1 MELIRNTVK
10 TENKFF
16 SGMLRTI
23 VENDAIVSQT
33 KPDIGKILQV
43 DARSFII
50 SSEVKTD
57 RVVVNGKV
65 EFHILYLP
73 EKGNGCIKSMTCTA
87 EFSDVK
93 DVSGADENMISV
105 ASCETENVSF
115 RVINGRKL
123 NVKAEILTKISVYHF
138 AENDVVCGVEEGHM
152 ELKSSDISYI
162 SYDRTVNRKFSVTD
176 IVAIPVSQPLAEDVI
191 KVDVKVSEFNT
202 KPINNKVIIKGSLVA
217 SMVYVTSGKQDL
229 NVFASEIPFTEVI
242 EADGI
247 EENSK
252 SIISLSPLW
261 TEYDIKGDDAGD
273 INAVNLKTEINAKVR
288 VIKEEKA
295 NVINDGYSLE
305 GKTELTKKTI
315 EISTVADN
323 ISKQITL
330 KEVIYAESDAP
341 EISKIYNVECDV
353 YPEEITADETGISI
367 SANADVYVLYVSE
380 DEEIPVN
387 NLHKEFKINEKIKCS
402 NTTPDSVCDIDLS
415 TISVSYNIV
424 NESSVE
430 VRMNIGAEGVVYNKQ
445 IISPVTDVLIT
456 EENEKKPSLTV
467 YFPDEG
473 EELWTVAKRYQ
484 TSVDAIK
491 SMNDLADD
499 KIKKGMRLLIPK
511 TKKLR

>member
-162 SYDRTVNRKFSVTD
+162 SCDRTVNRKFSVTD

-315 EISTVADN
+315 EIS
-323 ISKQITL
+323 
-330 KEVIYAESDAP
+330 
-341 EISKIYNVECDV
+341 KIFNVECDV

-380 DEEIPVN
+380 NEEIPVN